1 MNPFT
6 LRLIDADP
14 VPSSPVPDRSALEE
28 KEREAM
34 DAYSR
39 VIVTVA
45 ESLGPAVVNLRAEAQ
60 PGSRRGGGSGSGFL
74 FTPDGFLLTNHHVVR
89 ARTACGCV

>member
-1 MNPFT
+1 M
-6 LRLIDADP
+6 RDP
-14 VPSSPVPDRSALEE
+14 EASSPVPDRSALEE

-45 ESLGPAVVNLRAEAQ
+45 ESLGPAVVNLRAEVQ
-60 PGSRRGGGSGSGFL
+60 SGSRRGGGSGSGFL

-89 ARTACGCV
+89 ARTG

>member
-6 LRLIDADP
+6 LRLIDTDP
-14 VPSSPVPDRSALEE
+14 EASSPVPDRSALEE

-45 ESLGPAVVNLRAEAQ
+45 ESLGPAVVNLRAEAARRLEAAAADRG
-60 PGSRRGGGSGSGFL
+60 PGSCSR
-74 FTPDGFLLTNHHVVR
+74 P
-89 ARTACGCV
+89 TASC